1 LHNSKNNKVL
11 IVGAGLAGATLA
23 RILAENNIKVEVIDK
38 RKHIAGN
45 IYDFTNSN
53 NELIHKYGPHLLHCR
68 KDSIALSFLSK
79 FTEWVPYK
87 HKVRALL
94 SDKRTT
100 PIPVNAQTLGDIFNK
115 KFENEDQVVTF
126 LNNIR
131 NKEIEPKNSDE
142 LFEYSVGNE
151 LANIFFRPY
160 TKKMWGID
168 PKNLS
173 TSIGARIPVRTDYN
187 DCYFND
193 EFQALPKFGYTK
205 IIKNILL
212 HENIT
217 ISLNTNF
224 KKSMQRRYSHSFLCV
239 PIDEYYDFAYGRLPY
254 RSIKFFEKLKSV
266 RDQETAVINYTNN
279 SKYTRKTQW
288 SLFPNSGKPLG
299 KFKTFTYELPCSIQD
314 NPGEYYYPIHT
325 KESIRLYQKYLK
337 LSKKNKE
344 ITFCGRTGLFKYID
358 MIPCVMI
365 HLEIAQKY
373 LKNR

>member
-1 LHNSKNNKVL
+1 MHNSKNNKVL

-38 RKHIAGN
+38 RSHIAGN

-115 KFENEDQVVTF
+115 KFENEEQVVKF

-131 NKEIEPKNSDE
+131 NKEIAPKNSDE

-151 LANIFFRPY
+151 LANILFRPY

-168 PKNLS
+168 PKNLA

-205 IIKNILL
+205 IINNILL
-212 HENIT
+212 HDNIT

-224 KKSMQRRYSHSFLCV
+224 KKSMQCKYSHSFLCV
-239 PIDEYYDFAYGRLPY
+239 PIDEYYEFSYGKLPY
-254 RSIKFFEKLKSV
+254 RSIKFFEKFKSE
-266 RDQETAVINYTNN
+266 RDQETAVINFTNN

-288 SLFPNSGKPLG
+288 SLFPNSGKPLS
-299 KFKTFTYELPCSIQD
+299 KFKTFTYELPCSMQD

-365 HLEIAQKY
+365 HLEMAQKY